1 MSIENIVIISIPVAV
16 LVLIVVYSSRN
27 SKDVQLEESDPE
39 DEKLFDPLTGREI
52 SFEEAENGIAVSE
65 EDEKKVLDAIE
76 FEELD
81 NNTIEKL
88 DPNE

>member
-16 LVLIVVYSSRN
+16 LVLIVAYSSRN
-27 SKDVQLEESDPE
+27 SKDIQLEESDPE